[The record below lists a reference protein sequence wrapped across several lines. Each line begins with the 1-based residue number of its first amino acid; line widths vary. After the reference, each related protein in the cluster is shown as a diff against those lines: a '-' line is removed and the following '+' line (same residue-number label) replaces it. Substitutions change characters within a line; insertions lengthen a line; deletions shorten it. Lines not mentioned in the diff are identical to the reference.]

1 MADPVINIKILTDL
15 KSLNTSLDSAAK
27 RINTWST
34 TSIGGFLEFGKAIAG
49 VTVRLGA
56 MAAPFIGVGLGVF
69 RLAKSTADA
78 EEQLGKM
85 SKRLGMSVEDLSKF
99 KNIAFLADSSI
110 DELVSRLSLL
120 SNRVTDASKGVGDS
134 AKLFKLMGVEVIDSS
149 GHIRNMTN
157 ILLDIS
163 TKFHS
168 YTDDA
173 AKVSLANELMGRGG
187 SEFIV
192 VFEKIF
198 QTFSKTKAVI
208 TEPMAEAAN
217 NFNEELKLMSLSW
230 QALKISVGNNLIPPL
245 TKLFEVLVKLSEVR
259 PNLGSGSW
267 KEFFDTMNEGT
278 KKALENRWSG
288 SSGNFHVPS
297 GQSPRISGTSAFSSF
312 MPGIDTSALGF
323 GGLGGTTEAPSV
335 PGDSANWVDR
345 PGNMEKLVDDMATK
359 IDKQIAAK
367 EEMIR
372 NTIGM
377 RLMRA
382 IGDGMIFSGERTI
395 SDVLTNLFTG
405 EKIAPMDVIRSFGKL
420 VGRTLGDSIAA
431 AAMQPLKNFLA
442 SLFGA
447 GGSAFTSFF
456 SASGGF
462 TGFSSGAGAAAG
474 AGVPSLT
481 MSGLYGAGGAM
492 ARGGDSRKSR
502 NVPGGIHLNIGS
514 GYTSREIGDI
524 VARELQDGYSRN
536 SGVRKVVKSQR

>member
-27 RINTWST
+27 RIDTWSK

-56 MAAPFIGVGLGVF
+56 MAAPFIGAGLGVF
-69 RLAKSTADA
+69 KLAKSTADA

-120 SNRVTDASKGVGDS
+120 SNRVADASKGIGDS

-149 GHIRNMTN
+149 GHIRNMTD

-187 SEFIV
+187 SEFII

-198 QTFSKTKAVI
+198 QTFSKTKATI

-217 NFNEELKLMSLSW
+217 KFNDQLKLMSLNA

-245 TKLFEVLVKLSEVR
+245 TNLFEILVKLSEIR
-259 PNLGSGSW
+259 PNLGSGAW
-267 KEFFDTMNEGT
+267 KEFFNIMNEGT
-278 KKALENRWSG
+278 KQALENRWAG
-288 SSGNFHVPS
+288 SFGNFHIPT
-297 GQSPRISGTSAFSSF
+297 GESPRVSRSDVFSSF

-323 GGLGGTTEAPSV
+323 EGTGATTTAPSV
-335 PGDSANWVDR
+335 PGDSGNWVDR
-345 PGNMEKLVDDMATK
+345 PGNMEKLVDDMAIK

-367 EEMIR
+367 EDMIR
-372 NTIGM
+372 NTIGA

-395 SDVLTNLFTG
+395 SDVLTSLFTG
-405 EKIAPMDVIRSFGKL
+405 EKIVPMDVIRNFGRMI
-420 VGRTLGDSIAA
+420 GRTLGDAIAA
-431 AAMQPLKNFLA
+431 AAMQPLKNFLS

-462 TGFSSGAGAAAG
+462 TGFSSGAAAG
-474 AGVPSLT
+474 AGSMIPAG
-481 MSGLYGAGGAM
+481 GLMAPFGAKGRGGGVNINIGAGY
-492 ARGGDSRKSR
+492 S
-502 NVPGGIHLNIGS
+502 P
-514 GYTSREIGDI
+514 REIGDM
-524 VARELQDGYSRN
+524 VSRELREGYNKN
-536 SGVRKVVKSQR
+536 SEIRKVIKAQR

>member
-1 MADPVINIKILTDL
+1 MAEPVINIKILTDL
-15 KSLNTSLDSAAK
+15 KTLNTSLDSAAK

-56 MAAPFIGVGLGVF
+56 MAAPFVGVGLGVF
-69 RLAKSTADA
+69 KLAKSTADA

-85 SKRLGMSVEDLSKF
+85 GKRLGMSVEDLSKF

-134 AKLFKLMGVEVIDSS
+134 AKLFKLMGIEVVDSS

-198 QTFSKTKAVI
+198 QTFSKTKATI

-217 NFNEELKLMSLSW
+217 KFNDQLKLMSLNA
-230 QALKISVGNNLIPPL
+230 QALKISAGNNLIPPL
-245 TKLFEVLVKLSEVR
+245 TKLLEVLVKLSEVR

-267 KEFFDTMNEGT
+267 KEFFETMNEGT
-278 KKALENRWSG
+278 KKALENRWTG
-288 SSGNFHVPS
+288 SSGNFHVPA
-297 GQSPRISGTSAFSSF
+297 GESPRISGANVFSSF
-312 MPGIDTSALGF
+312 MPGIDTRALGF
-323 GGLGGTTEAPSV
+323 EGSQGKTQAPST
-335 PGDSANWVDR
+335 PGESGNWVDR
-345 PGNMEKLVDDMATK
+345 AGNMEKLVDDMAMK
-359 IDKQIAAK
+359 IDKQISAK
-367 EEMIR
+367 EDMIR

-377 RLMRA
+377 KLMRA

-405 EKIAPMDVIRSFGKL
+405 EKVVPMDIVRSFGKL
-420 VGRTLGDSIAA
+420 IGRTLGDSLAA
-431 AAMQPLKNFLA
+431 AAMQPLKSFLA
-442 SLFGA
+442 TLFGA

-462 TGFSSGAGAAAG
+462 TGFSSGGAPATSSIPG
-474 AGVPSLT
+474 SLT
-481 MSGLYGAGGAM
+481 DVFKYNPLG
-492 ARGGDSRKSR
+492 RDPRKTH
-502 NVPGGIHLNIGS
+502 NPPGRDPKGININIGS
-514 GYTSREIGDI
+514 GYSPREIGDM
-524 VARELQDGYSRN
+524 VSRELQDSYGRN
-536 SGVRKVVKSQR
+536 SGVRKVIKSQR

>member
-1 MADPVINIKILTDL
+1 MADPAITVKILMDL
-15 KSLNTSLDSAAK
+15 KALNTSLDSAAK

-56 MAAPFIGVGLGVF
+56 MAAPFVGAGLGIF
-69 RLAKSTADA
+69 KLAKSTADA

-85 SKRLGMSVEDLSKF
+85 SKRLGISVEDLSRF
-99 KNIAFLADSSI
+99 KTIAFLADSSI

-120 SNRVTDASKGVGDS
+120 SNRVADASKGVGDS
-134 AKLFKLMGVEVIDSS
+134 AKLFKLMGVEVTDSS

-163 TKFHS
+163 AKFHS

-198 QTFSKTKAVI
+198 QTFSKTKATI

-217 NFNEELKLMSLSW
+217 KFNDQLKLMSLNAQS
-230 QALKISVGNNLIPPL
+230 LKISVGNNLIPPL
-245 TKLFEVLVKLSEVR
+245 TSLLEVLVKLSEGR

-267 KEFFDTMNEGT
+267 KEWFDMMNKGAKE
-278 KKALENRWSG
+278 ALENRWSG
-288 SSGNFHVPS
+288 SSGYFHVPT
-297 GQSPRISGTSAFSSF
+297 GQSPRIAGASVFSSF
-312 MPGIDTSALGF
+312 MPGIDTSVLGF
-323 GGLGGTTEAPSV
+323 GGMGGKTQAPST
-335 PGDSANWVDR
+335 PGDPGSWVDR

-367 EEMIR
+367 EDMIR

-377 RLMRA
+377 KLMRA

-405 EKIAPMDVIRSFGKL
+405 EKIVPMDIVRSFGKL
-420 VGRTLGDSIAA
+420 IGRTFGDAIAA
-431 AAMQPLKNFLA
+431 AAMQPLKNFLS

-462 TGFSSGAGAAAG
+462 AGFSSGAATTGG
-474 AGVPSLT
+474 SMIP
-481 MSGLYGAGGAM
+481 AGGLM
-492 ARGGDSRKSR
+492 GGFGARGGRSGV
-502 NVPGGIHLNIGS
+502 NINIGS
-514 GYTSREIGDI
+514 GYSPREIGDM
-524 VARELQDGYSRN
+524 VTRELTDSYGRN
-536 SGVRKVVKSQR
+536 SGVRKVIKAQR